1 MTGFLVRLAIAAV
14 GLWAASRLVPGVVID
29 SDATLLLAALLLG
42 VVNATI
48 RPLVVVLTFPITVVT
63 LGFFLW
69 VVNAGMFA
77 LVAALLED
85 FRVAGFGS
93 ALLGALVVSMTSWVG
108 SWWIAPSGRVEV
120 LEVRSEV
127 R

>member
-1 MTGFLVRLAIAAV
+1 MTGFFVRLAIGAA
-14 GLWAASRLVPGVVID
+14 GLWLASRLVPGVTIE

-42 VVNATI
+42 IVNATV
-48 RPLVVVLTFPITVVT
+48 RPVVVLLTLPVT
-63 LGFFLW
+63 LLTLGLFLW
-69 VVNAGMFA
+69 VVNAGMFG

-93 ALLGALVVSMTSWVG
+93 ALLGALVVSITSWMG

-120 LEVRSEV
+120 IEVKAR
-127 R
+127 